1 MASYYATM
9 LKRDLKGQL
18 CEACGSFGNIVIDG
32 RLSLQ
37 NAVNVARDN
46 LSKEFGYEGFKIELL
61 SRPWAYKNPLSAK

>member
-9 LKRDLKGQL
+9 LTRDLKGQL

-37 NAVNVARDN
+37 NAVSIARDN
-46 LSKEFGYEGFKIELL
+46 LSKEAGYEGFKIELL
-61 SRPWAYKNPLSAK
+61 SRPWAYKNPLSTR

>member
-9 LKRDLKGQL
+9 LTRDLKGQL

-37 NAVNVARDN
+37 NAVDVARDN

-61 SRPWAYKNPLSAK
+61 SKPWAYKNPLSTK

>member
-9 LKRDLKGQL
+9 LTRDLKGQL
-18 CEACGSFGNIVIDG
+18 CEACGSFGNICIDG

-37 NAVNVARDN
+37 NAVDVARDN

-61 SRPWAYKNPLSAK
+61 SKPWAYKNPLSTR

>member
-1 MASYYATM
+1 MSSYYATM
-9 LKRDLKGQL
+9 LTRDLKGQL

-61 SRPWAYKNPLSAK
+61 SKPWAYKNPSSTR